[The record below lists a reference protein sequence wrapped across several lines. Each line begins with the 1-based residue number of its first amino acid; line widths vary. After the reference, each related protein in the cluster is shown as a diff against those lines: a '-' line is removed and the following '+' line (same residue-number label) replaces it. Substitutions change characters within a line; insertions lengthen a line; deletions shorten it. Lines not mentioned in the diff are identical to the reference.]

1 MFVGWRRGVMKGIF
15 KKMTEISAC
24 LYADE
29 HNLVETKNIQR
40 IAEAVSLSRRKETK
54 AQRV

>member
-1 MFVGWRRGVMKGIF
+1 MKGIF

-29 HNLVETKNIQR
+29 HNLVETKNWQR

-54 AQRV
+54 AQRD